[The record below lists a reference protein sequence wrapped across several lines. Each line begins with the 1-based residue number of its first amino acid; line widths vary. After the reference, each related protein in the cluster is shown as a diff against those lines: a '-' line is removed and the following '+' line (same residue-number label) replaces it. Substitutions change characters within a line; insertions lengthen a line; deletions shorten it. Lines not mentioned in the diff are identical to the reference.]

1 MPKQLFTSELL
12 NDFGKFLN
20 LFWSLGFNIFMEAFQ
35 FFKFLW
41 ILYVILILFLC
52 LQLCFQLTNF
62 SSEPRT
68 LLSGVADI
76 VLGSFLM
83 EKNAKGKFAFARI
96 LISKYNY

>member
-1 MPKQLFTSELL
+1 MQKQLFTSELL

-52 LQLCFQLTNF
+52 L
-62 SSEPRT
+62 
-68 LLSGVADI
+68 
-76 VLGSFLM
+76 
-83 EKNAKGKFAFARI
+83 RI

>member
-41 ILYVILILFLC
+41 MILYVILFLY
-52 LQLCFQLTNF
+52 LQLCFQRTNF

-68 LLSGVADI
+68 LLSGVAEI
-76 VLGSFLM
+76 ILGSFFM
-83 EKNAKGKFAFARI
+83 GKNAKGKFAFARI
-96 LISKYNY
+96 LISRYNY